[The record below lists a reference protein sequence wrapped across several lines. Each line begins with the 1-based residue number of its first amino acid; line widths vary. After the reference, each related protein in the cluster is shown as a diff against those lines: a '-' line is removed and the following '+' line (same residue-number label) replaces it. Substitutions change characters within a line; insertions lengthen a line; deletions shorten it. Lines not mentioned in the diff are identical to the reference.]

1 MLDFS
6 SRFGRH
12 VNRRLREEKV
22 VWLTTVDEHKTPQPR
37 PVWFH
42 WDGKTI
48 LIFSEKNK
56 AKLRHIAR
64 NPRVSL
70 SFNTNEDGG
79 DVAALIGTATVLSVP
94 PRNRVQTYL
103 RKYNKGIKEL
113 DMTVEE
119 FRNGYSVPILVKPQ
133 VMRGFIE

>member
-1 MLDFS
+1 M
-6 SRFGRH
+6 
-12 VNRRLREEKV
+12 
-22 VWLTTVDEHKTPQPR
+22 
-37 PVWFH
+37 
-42 WDGKTI
+42 
-48 LIFSEKNK
+48 
-56 AKLRHIAR
+56 
-64 NPRVSL
+64 
-70 SFNTNEDGG
+70 
-79 DVAALIGTATVLSVP
+79 AALIGTATVLPVP